1 MMSTKS
7 VCYNQNHLFKGVSG
21 LVNIRF
27 IMSNFGQ
34 ITDNESFNSI
44 APIESLYPDLT
55 QNAVSNAT
63 TDGLNPEP
71 SVSTRIIYWYH
82 PDYVGNVD
90 LVTDLN
96 QEAYEFYLYN
106 PWGESLYHWE
116 SGSSSWNSPYR
127 FNSKEFD
134 AETGMH
140 YYGARY
146 HHPKLSVWMS
156 VDPLVE
162 QTMESYIYSGNNAI
176 TLLDPDGKWPGLP
189 AMVKHFKYL
198 FHETAKSMA
207 EADYDVIREEAE
219 SYASRSWTSE
229 YFTPTRRKI
238 KPNVEVKLAGDGI
251 KDVYFG
257 NEVKGNADL
266 NIEGIKVSGSFY
278 GHLKSAMRYYNVHS
292 IEFDAGSQGTGQ
304 ASTTSGESG
313 FVVEMIGGKN
323 DDVVFHFVI
332 QDKSIFNQ
340 LKALHNSKVNREY
353 DRLVNSDPL
362 VKDYMA
368 LRRAY
373 NEYRSY
379 YDKLHNGENEITEIQ
394 KKKLEGLKN
403 TYNEL
408 VKKFFEKHGS

>member
-1 MMSTKS
+1 
-7 VCYNQNHLFKGVSG
+7 
-21 LVNIRF
+21 
-27 IMSNFGQ
+27 
-34 ITDNESFNSI
+34 
-44 APIESLYPDLT
+44 
-55 QNAVSNAT
+55 
-63 TDGLNPEP
+63 
-71 SVSTRIIYWYH
+71 
-82 PDYVGNVD
+82 
-90 LVTDLN
+90 
-96 QEAYEFYLYN
+96 
-106 PWGESLYHWE
+106 
-116 SGSSSWNSPYR
+116 
-127 FNSKEFD
+127 
-134 AETGMH
+134 MH

-313 FVVEMIGGKN
+313 LVVEMIGGKN

-379 YDKLHNGENEITEIQ
+379 YDKLHNGENEIPEIQ